1 MGVVYR
7 AEDTKLHRQVAL
19 KFLPDELTK
28 DPTALERFQLEVH
41 AAAALNHP
49 NICTIHDIDEET
61 GQTVTEPEPVTT
73 GASGDRH
80 VFDFVCG
87 WGNDSPMGFWDTRA
101 NVMKVEFNP
110 STRTVVGEPAPVTE
124 GSRLIGAVEVSPDEE
139 SLNFHRVGV

>member
-41 AAAALNHP
+41 ATSALNHP

-61 GQTVTEPEPVTT
+61 GQTVIELEPVTT
-73 GASGDRH
+73 GASGDAMYLTLFADGKRLAY
-80 VFDFVCG
+80 G
-87 WGNDSPMGFWDTRA
+87 IRDTRA
-101 NVMKVEFNP
+101 NIMKVEFTP

-124 GSRLIGAVEVSPDEE
+124 GSRLIGAVEVSPDGE

>member
-73 GASGDRH
+73 GASGDAMYLTLFADGETTRLWDSGYQSKRH
-80 VFDFVCG
+80 ESGVQSLDENRC
-87 WGNDSPMGFWDTRA
+87 R
-101 NVMKVEFNP
+101 
-110 STRTVVGEPAPVTE
+110 RTC
-124 GSRLIGAVEVSPDEE
+124 SC
-139 SLNFHRVGV
+139 HRRITLDRCRRSIAR